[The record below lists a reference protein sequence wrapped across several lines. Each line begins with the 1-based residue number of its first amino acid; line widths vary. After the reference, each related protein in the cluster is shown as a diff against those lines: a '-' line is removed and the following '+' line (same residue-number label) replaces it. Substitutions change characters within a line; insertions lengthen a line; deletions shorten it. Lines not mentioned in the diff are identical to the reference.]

1 LPASHW
7 GSHHV
12 LPTLTDASIDEQR
25 GAVRAWLVAAG
36 YDPDEIELVRVVRI
50 VSRVPSELN
59 EPAREVSQ
67 VVTLEIDPR

>member
-1 LPASHW
+1 
-7 GSHHV
+7 
-12 LPTLTDASIDEQR
+12 
-25 GAVRAWLVAAG
+25 VRAWLVAAG